1 MLPIKGPSGRISRQ
15 SGDGFDGVG
24 EQDGGPLWSVERAP
38 FDLGVESVVGPEHDP
53 GDGVDRDGEG
63 FVQVGGD
70 HLEFRLSFL
79 WGFVLIEKLHG
90 FLYLHKVFPPLFS

>member
-24 EQDGGPLWSVERAP
+24 EQDGGPLWSVESAP

-53 GDGVDRDGEG
+53 GDGVDGDGEG

-70 HLEFRLSFL
+70 HLEVRLSFL
-79 WGFVLIEKLHG
+79 RGLIQIWKLHG
-90 FLYLHKVFPPLFS
+90 FFYLLKVFPVLFS

>member
-1 MLPIKGPSGRISRQ
+1 MLPIKGPCGRISRQ

-24 EQDGGPLWSVERAP
+24 EQDGGPLWSVESAP

-63 FVQVGGD
+63 FVQIGSD
-70 HLEFRLSFL
+70 HLEVRLSFL
-79 WGFVLIEKLHG
+79 WSLIQMWKLHALKY
-90 FLYLHKVFPPLFS
+90 FLPY